1 MQFFTELSE
10 NGNTVM
16 FILHFIF
23 QQDKNPNNNNLHK

>member
-16 FILHFIF
+16 FMFIF
-23 QQDKNPNNNNLHK
+23 QQDKHPNNNNLHK